1 MGVDAEDRMAAV
13 SRESLLA
20 MANLGTHTPFLAS
33 DFSPAFSSF
42 FRTHLRFQLLNFST
56 VVPEIEPFLNCRAKK
71 KIHFPESST
80 STVSWASADCRQK
93 RFGAKILTRRV
104 AEPRELVCL
113 TQWS

>member
-56 VVPEIEPFLNCRAKK
+56 VVTKIEPFLNRLAKK
-71 KIHFPESST
+71 KST
-80 STVSWASADCRQK
+80 FQNLAYLLCHGQVLIVGRN
-93 RFGAKILTRRV
+93 GLVRR
-104 AEPRELVCL
+104 
-113 TQWS
+113 S